1 MSLLQRASVNL
12 GARPLWTRARVPRKR
27 YGQRPHQSQYRNTT
41 SKSEPPPQKPHD
53 APGPGN
59 KSSRNATQKESNG
72 TEPSKAEPVDIP
84 IQLWY
89 HRLGPV
95 STFFNWFHKTQ
106 LKRPYTVQLCT
117 TLTTYFAGDLLA
129 QDLGGERY
137 DGSRT
142 LRMLFIGAVA
152 AIPGYKWFLFLG
164 RNFNYASKALSIA
177 VKVAVNQAV
186 FTPVFNS
193 YFFGMQAVL
202 TGEGP
207 HGVITRIKGTV
218 PTSMVNSLKL
228 WPAVTAFSFWFI
240 QPQYRFMF
248 SGIFAVAW
256 QGYLSFL
263 NRKEEKIEEKIDS
276 LSHPVIPEGVI
287 VK

>member
-1 MSLLQRASVNL
+1 MVSSLKQKTLQSRLRMSAVCSTLLHLR
-12 GARPLWTRARVPRKR
+12 
-27 YGQRPHQSQYRNTT
+27 QRP
-41 SKSEPPPQKPHD
+41 
-53 APGPGN
+53 
-59 KSSRNATQKESNG
+59 AT
-72 TEPSKAEPVDIP
+72 
-84 IQLWY
+84 
-89 HRLGPV
+89 RL
-95 STFFNWFHKTQ
+95 TQ
-106 LKRPYTVQLCT
+106 AL
-117 TLTTYFAGDLLA
+117 FA
-129 QDLGGERY
+129 R
-137 DGSRT
+137 
-142 LRMLFIGAVA
+142 LR
-152 AIPGYKWFLFLG
+152 FLFLG

-177 VKVAVNQAV
+177 VKVTVNQAV

-218 PTSMVNSLKL
+218 PISIVNSLKL

-240 QPQYRFMF
+240 MPQYRFMF

-276 LSHPVIPEGVI
+276 IGHPVIPDGVI